1 MVEKEKQALT
11 QQEQL
16 VQGTAWLT
24 AGNFIS
30 RLLGALYIIPWYAWM
45 GKAAPEANA
54 LFGMGYEIYAL
65 FLLIATVGIPVAV
78 AKQIAKYN
86 TLGQLELSFYLVR
99 KVLQLM
105 LLLGFLF
112 AGLMFGL
119 APVLADMSGGG
130 QALIPVMRS
139 LTLAVLVFPS
149 MSVLRG
155 FFQGFNKLYPSA
167 ISQVAEQLVRVIWM
181 LLTAFF
187 IMKMGSKNY
196 IEAVTQ
202 STFAAFVGMLAS
214 LATLFYFLWREG
226 QLYSLFHSS
235 PDKVSLSTKDL
246 LLETVKEAIPFIIMG
261 SAIQIF
267 RLIDQMTYINT
278 MSLFTD
284 FSQKDLTVQFAYFA
298 SNPGKLTMII
308 ISVATSISATS
319 IPLLTAS
326 FIKKNRRE
334 TAALVIDNLV
344 MLMLVLTPAI
354 IGSMVLAKP
363 LYEVF
368 YGQVDDLA
376 LSLFVASLLQ
386 TLIVSLYTV
395 LSPIL
400 QAFFETRR
408 SILYFV
414 YGLGAKILLQIPFIY
429 LFQAYGPIWST
440 ALGLLVPIVLT
451 YYRIQKVTSFNRRL
465 LMKQILLINLMT
477 MGMFCVI
484 APVTVAIYLVV
495 APAGRWSSLLVI
507 ALIGGLGILVYAY
520 LALKTRLLDKI
531 IGQKAQALRQTLHI
545 S

>member
-1 MVEKEKQALT
+1 MTKKQKTQLT

-24 AGNFIS
+24 ASNFIS

-45 GKAAPEANA
+45 GRFAPEANA

-65 FLLIATVGIPVAV
+65 FLLISTVGIPIAV

-86 TLGQLELSFYLVR
+86 TLGQAEMSFYLVR

-105 LLLGFLF
+105 LVLGFVF
-112 AGLMFGL
+112 ACLMFGL

-130 QALIPVMRS
+130 EPLIPVMRS

-167 ISQVAEQLVRVIWM
+167 VSQVAEQLVRVIWM

-187 IMKMGSKNY
+187 VMKMGSGNY

-214 LATLFYFLWREG
+214 FATLFYFLLREG
-226 QLYSLFHSS
+226 LLLQLFRST
-235 PDKVSLSTKDL
+235 PKNMTVSAKDII
-246 LLETVKEAIPFIIMG
+246 LETVKEAIPFIIMG

-267 RLIDQMTYINT
+267 RLIDQMTYINSMT
-278 MSLFTD
+278 LFTD
-284 FSQKDLTVQFAYFA
+284 YSPRELKVQFAYFA

-308 ISVATSISATS
+308 IAVATSISATS
-319 IPLLTAS
+319 IPLLTES

-334 TAALVIDNLV
+334 TASLVIDNIV
-344 MLMLVLTPAI
+344 MLMLFIAPAVVGCI
-354 IGSMVLAKP
+354 VLARP

-368 YGQVDDLA
+368 YGQTNNLA
-376 LSLFVASLLQ
+376 LGLFIASLLQ
-386 TLIVSLYTV
+386 TLVLSLYTI

-414 YGLGAKILLQIPFIY
+414 YGLVVKVVLQVPFIY
-429 LFQAYGPIWST
+429 QFHAYGPIWST
-440 ALGLLVPIVLT
+440 AVGLLVPIVLS
-451 YYRIQKVTSFNRRL
+451 YYRIHKVSSFNRRL
-465 LMKQILLINLMT
+465 VMTKVLQIDLMSMA
-477 MGMFCVI
+477 MFCVI
-484 APVTVAIYLVV
+484 APVTVAWYLFL
-495 APAGRWSSLLVI
+495 PTGGRFYGLLMIVGIGSLGFI
-507 ALIGGLGILVYAY
+507 VYAY
-520 LALKTRLLDKI
+520 LALKTRLLDRM
-531 IGQKAQALRQTLHI
+531 IGKKAQSIRRRFRI

>member
-1 MVEKEKQALT
+1 MTKKQKQLT

-45 GKAAPEANA
+45 GRFAPEANA

-65 FLLIATVGIPVAV
+65 FLLISTVGIPVAV

-86 TLGQLELSFYLVR
+86 TLDQMEMSFYLVR

-105 LLLGFLF
+105 LILGFIF
-112 AGLMFGL
+112 ASLMFGL

-130 QALIPVMRS
+130 AALIPVMRS

-167 ISQVAEQLVRVIWM
+167 VSQVAEQLIRVVWM
-181 LLTAFF
+181 LLTAFL
-187 IMKMGSKNY
+187 IMKMGSGNY
-196 IEAVTQ
+196 VEAVTQ

-214 LATLFYFLWREG
+214 FATLFYFLWREDF
-226 QLYSLFHSS
+226 LF
-235 PDKVSLSTKDL
+235 PLFRSTPEKITISTTAL

-261 SAIQIF
+261 SAVQIF

-284 FSQKDLTVQFAYFA
+284 FSPTELTVQFAYFA

-308 ISVATSISATS
+308 IAVATSIGATS
-319 IPLLTAS
+319 IPLLTES
-326 FIKKNRRE
+326 FIKKNRQE
-334 TAALVIDNLV
+334 TASLVIDNLV
-344 MLMLVLTPAI
+344 MLMLFMTPAV
-354 IGSMVLAKP
+354 IGGIVLAKP

-368 YGQVDDLA
+368 YGQTENLA
-376 LSLFVASLLQ
+376 LGLFIASLLQ
-386 TLIVSLYTV
+386 TLILALYTV

-400 QAFFETRR
+400 QAFFETKR

-414 YGLGAKILLQIPFIY
+414 YGLIAKIILQVPFIY
-429 LFQAYGPIWST
+429 QFQAYGPIWST
-440 ALGLLVPIVLT
+440 TIGLLVPIVLS
-451 YYRIQKVTSFNRRL
+451 YRRIHQVSSFNRRL
-465 LMKQILLINLMT
+465 VMTKILQINLMT
-477 MGMFCVI
+477 MIMFCII
-484 APVTVAIYLVV
+484 APLTVAWYLFL
-495 APAGRWSSLLVI
+495 PTNGRLYAFVI
-507 ALIGGLGILVYAY
+507 IAMIGGLGLLVYAY
-520 LALKTRLLDKI
+520 LALKTRLVDSM
-531 IGQKAQALRQTLHI
+531 IGNKANTLRQRFRI
-545 S
+545 E